1 MIGIL
6 KILNNDGPSY
16 FCMNQELS
24 NSVSLIS
31 GPSAINSNNTLNHKL
46 TVAHP
51 GYNDGLSF
59 HQWSSKRMG
68 DTMMLN
74 TRGV

>member
-6 KILNNDGPSY
+6 KILSNDGPSH
-16 FCMNQELS
+16 FCMGQELV

-31 GPSAINSNNTLNHKL
+31 DPSENNALNHKL
-46 TVAHP
+46 TVVHP
-51 GYNDGLSF
+51 NYNDGYSF